1 MRLLFVKDESTFL
14 GKIKKNLDLNY
25 IVDCVNTCEDCL
37 FQIQINPYQLIIID
51 LDFSNRSFK
60 LIQKL
65 KKKKVHLPIFAL
77 GKLSSTPNIVQIL
90 KHGADDFLS
99 KPFKWAEFNARIQ
112 ALIRRSVF
120 LNKQI
125 VEACDFYLDTY
136 SHLISYNNLPV
147 VLKRKQRLI
156 LECLIIHYPATV
168 TREILTAFAWKKDN
182 VSRNII
188 DTHISLLRKN
198 LWQMLH
204 INPIKTIHGTG
215 YKLENCRPIKNKDL
229 VLWQ

>member
-1 MRLLFVKDESTFL
+1 MRLLIVRDESTRL
-14 GKIKKNLDLNY
+14 EKIKKKLDLNY

-37 FQIQINPYQLIIID
+37 FQIQINSYQLIIID
-51 LDFSNRSFK
+51 LDFSNCSFK

-65 KKKKVHLPIFAL
+65 KKRKVSLPIFAF
-77 GKLSSTPNIVQIL
+77 GKPSSNPSIVQIL

-120 LNKQI
+120 LNKQT

-136 SHLISYNNLPV
+136 NHLISYNNLPV
-147 VLKRKQRLI
+147 VLKRKQRFI
-156 LECLIIHYPATV
+156 LECLIIYYPTTA
-168 TREILTAFAWKKDN
+168 TREIITAFAWKKDW

-198 LWQMLH
+198 LWQRLH
-204 INPIKTIHGTG
+204 INPIKTVHGSG
-215 YKLENCRPIKNKDL
+215 YRLENCRQIKSKDL